1 MLTLQKQPIL
11 KRGENPALMDQERMW
26 KVPENCS
33 TFVYHDSSTTGQNE
47 ILRINKNRDAP
58 ALSGF
63 RGNKKFVNHK
73 FYIFRFYNI
82 NNWHFVL
89 FT

>member
-1 MLTLQKQPIL
+1 MPTLQKQPIL
-11 KRGENPALMDQERMW
+11 KKGENPALMDQERMW

-33 TFVYHDSSTTGQNE
+33 TFVFINNRPNE

-63 RGNKKFVNHK
+63 RGNKN
-73 FYIFRFYNI
+73 
-82 NNWHFVL
+82 L
-89 FT
+89 